1 MNTSVPFNPKGNQV
15 YPFKINNVRK
25 KDFASVLFLS
35 PAFPFLPQYSTRNLH
50 KHACTNR
57 LKFFVRCI
65 SNRKGRFSI
74 RHHQ

>member
-35 PAFPFLPQYSTRNLH
+35 PAFPFLPHYSTRNLH
-50 KHACTNR
+50 KHARTD
-57 LKFFVRCI
+57 
-65 SNRKGRFSI
+65 
-74 RHHQ
+74 